1 MDTSRRRF
9 MKVLGAAAAG
19 AATTS
24 PLGVALARASDAMRD
39 EFFVFVHAQGA
50 WDVTVGLD
58 PRNAKVGIIDPA
70 STDTID
76 TVGLT
81 QWTAAAPADGL
92 TSFRV
97 VRPTGCN
104 IPFGPGIGKLA
115 EDRKWER
122 LLVINGLAMNTVSH
136 PDGTAFSVTGRH
148 LAGGKASAPSVD
160 TVVASEMLGLN
171 LTGEDAP
178 PLFPNVSIRYTSFF
192 NGPNLDARA
201 LPLRVDSLGTVSR
214 SLRRSNAFVDAAD
227 REAVNDLLQ
236 AEARTLAGRA
246 YYPEVY
252 ASYEQQIG
260 ALKEIHRNPRMAA
273 LFDATQLRTRYGGLF
288 DQRGPRD
295 TAARA
300 YQFESALAANASFA
314 VEAFSLGLARCVSLA
329 TQSFDTHFSNYED
342 HPLHQQELFNVLAL
356 MLDALDA
363 TPHPSLTGHHLGEHT
378 HFVVTSDFCRTPQ
391 INVNGGRDHYPSGS
405 CLIISPRFRGNTVYG
420 RTDPNDL
427 LPDYEHPFMDGTRSI
442 SPADVLATFLTA
454 FGIDPRRF
462 MRDGGDMT
470 NLRRA

>member
-1 MDTSRRRF
+1 MDASRRRF
-9 MKVLGAAAAG
+9 LKVLGAAAAG
-19 AATTS
+19 AAATS
-24 PLGVALARASDAMRD
+24 PMGVALARAGEAMRD
-39 EFFVFVHAQGA
+39 EFFVFLHAYGA

-58 PRNAKVGIIDPA
+58 PRNAKTTVIDPA

-76 TVGLT
+76 IAGLT

-97 VRPTGCN
+97 VRPSGCN
-104 IPFGPGIGKLA
+104 IPFGPAIGKLA

-122 LLVINGLAMNTVSH
+122 LLVVNGLAMNTVSH
-136 PDGTAFSVTGRH
+136 PDGIAFSVTGRH

-160 TVVASEMLGLN
+160 TVVASEMADMH
-171 LTGEDAP
+171 LTGQSDP

-192 NGPNLDARA
+192 NGPNLDTRA

-214 SLRRSNAFVDAAD
+214 TLRRSNAFVDATD
-227 REAVNDLLQ
+227 REAVNALLQ
-236 AEARTLAGRA
+236 AEARQLAGQA

-252 ASYEQQIG
+252 ASFEQQVG
-260 ALKEIHRNPRMAA
+260 ALREIHRNPRMAG
-273 LFDATQLRTRYGGLF
+273 LFDAAQLRMRYGALF

-300 YQFESALAANASFA
+300 YQFESALAANAAFA
-314 VEAFSLGLARCVSLA
+314 VEAFSLGLARCVSMA
-329 TQSFDTHFSNYED
+329 STSFDTHFSNYED

-363 TPHPSLTGHHLGEHT
+363 TAHPTLTGHHLGEHT

-391 INVNGGRDHYPSGS
+391 INVNGGRDHYPNGS
-405 CLIISPRFRGNTVYG
+405 CMIISPKFRGNTVYG
-420 RTDPNDL
+420 RTDAVDL

-442 SPADVLATFLTA
+442 SPADVLATFVTA

-470 NLRRA
+470 NLRR